1 MNERSGL
8 VLLLTFGLGPPV
20 SFDLNAFLH
29 LPTLL
34 SSSVILVVVCQWLS
48 RRWTGRLPHWDQ
60 LVKER
65 DYVKVMLLGE
75 KQWETFCFFVLCCR
89 LSVQSSSTQ
98 VPSFVRSVL
107 DSVADVL
114 SVRPVSSPTCL

>member
-8 VLLLTFGLGPPV
+8 VSLLTFGLGPPV

-34 SSSVILVVVCQWLS
+34 SSSFILVVVCQWLS
-48 RRWTGRLPHWDQ
+48 MRWTGRLPHWDQ

-65 DYVKVMLLGE
+65 ERLCY
-75 KQWETFCFFVLCCR
+75 WERNNGKPLVVCFVL
-89 LSVQSSSTQ
+89 
-98 VPSFVRSVL
+98 
-107 DSVADVL
+107 
-114 SVRPVSSPTCL
+114 SP